1 MPSGGCVPPHQ
12 WFWESFFFVL
22 VFNGKIDEHI
32 FTSFPIHIQYLCRWE
47 KEWSSKLAN
56 TAGWQHTIQRS
67 AGSLGHMGDSWD
79 TNQRESRFWVYLVQ
93 DESILHC
100 TISMWWSYFKSGDSN
115 NISVGCF
122 TVAAGS
128 LSTFPH
134 SALGLLDNPEQSFS
148 SPSHLQKTLCNPS
161 FCANATNLPGMQVL
175 RGLSSPK
182 FMSEAGHLSIY
193 AG

>member
-1 MPSGGCVPPHQ
+1 MIRAGWGSNCKHFQQIDWCCAKWWLCSPSSVVLGKL
-12 WFWESFFFVL
+12 FFVL
-22 VFNGKIDEHI
+22 VFNGKIEEHI

-47 KEWSSKLAN
+47 KELSSKLAN

-115 NISVGCF
+115 NFSVGCF

-161 FCANATNLPGMQVL
+161 
-175 RGLSSPK
+175 
-182 FMSEAGHLSIY
+182 
-193 AG
+193 